1 MVAGLR
7 SAEPLGD
14 VAASRYLGSVWRR
27 YDRVP
32 RFPAGLLV
40 IGDALCTL
48 NPVWGQGMTMA
59 ALEAL
64 ALRDCLLGGKA
75 DVANRFFR
83 AATVHIGPTWAMNQ
97 ARDRTPPAVRSRRSM
112 SRRLANWTMNK
123 AFKAAENDI
132 VLTERFARV
141 NNLIDPPTRLQDPVL
156 MARAVLGDLRRTRRP
171 DCDRN

>member
-1 MVAGLR
+1 M
-7 SAEPLGD
+7 
-14 VAASRYLGSVWRR
+14 
-27 YDRVP
+27 P

-83 AATVHIGPTWAMNQ
+83 AATRHIGPTWAMNQ